1 MTENIEKTETIIKID
16 ARVTGF
22 SNDQTRLISL
32 CFPETGEIIVQK
44 IELFTTLPVRADQQ
58 ADTIVVTDS
67 PNLIQNW
74 QLKFDAKE
82 HLEEVIRVYLASYR
96 AELVEFETSLERYN
110 PMNILQVRKI
120 DKNGPQ
126 QEFDSSSLNNGH
138 IAALIS
144 IWSTHKISVAHA
156 VTSRETI
163 KEEYI
168 DKTMLPFSI

>member
-1 MTENIEKTETIIKID
+1 MTEIIKID

-22 SNDQTRLISL
+22 SNDQVRLISL
-32 CFPETGEIIVQK
+32 CFPDSGEILVQK
-44 IELFTTLPVRADQQ
+44 IDIFTTLPVRPDQQ

-74 QLKFDAKE
+74 QLKFDPKE
-82 HLEEVIRVYLASYR
+82 HLEEVIRVYQSSFR
-96 AELVEFETSLERYN
+96 GGLVEFETSLERYN

-120 DKNGPQ
+120 DKNGLQ
-126 QEFDSSSLNNGH
+126 QEFDSSSLDNGH

-144 IWSTHKISVAHA
+144 IWASNRISVSHA
-156 VTSRETI
+156 VTSKEEV

-168 DKTMLPFSI
+168 DRTMLPFSI

>member
-1 MTENIEKTETIIKID
+1 MTEIIKID

-22 SNDQTRLISL
+22 SNDEVRLISL
-32 CFPETGEIIVQK
+32 CFSDSGQILVQK
-44 IELFTTLPVRADQQ
+44 LDVFTALPVRPDQQ

-82 HLEEVIRVYLASYR
+82 HLEEVIRIYQSSFR
-96 AELVEFETSLERYN
+96 AGLVKFETSLERYN
-110 PMNILQVRKI
+110 PLNILQVRKI
-120 DKNGPQ
+120 DKNGLQ
-126 QEFDSSSLNNGH
+126 QEFDSSSLDNGH

-144 IWSTHKISVAHA
+144 IWASHKIAVSHA
-156 VTSRETI
+156 VTSKEEV
-163 KEEYI
+163 KEEYL